1 MINYVNSFLF
11 KFHNNFF
18 DEIPCFDEA
27 TSLESSMNDVAF
39 SDAPFATE
47 VFSKEMSDGSS
58 DSGVE
63 CKNTSSPH
71 VHTSLSLPL
80 VNSAAP
86 LF

>member
-63 CKNTSSPH
+63 CKNTSFPH
-71 VHTSLSLPL
+71 IP
-80 VNSAAP
+80 
-86 LF
+86 